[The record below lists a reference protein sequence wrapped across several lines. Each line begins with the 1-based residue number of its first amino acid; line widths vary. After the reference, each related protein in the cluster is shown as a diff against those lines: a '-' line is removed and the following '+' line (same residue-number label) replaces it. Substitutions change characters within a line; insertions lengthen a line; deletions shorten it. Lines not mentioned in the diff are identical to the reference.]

1 MNFNNYVGMASA
13 FQVAGEDNDAA
24 DMFLRAL
31 DERPNAFWI
40 HRNLAPALLGSG
52 RLNEA
57 CKSKD
62 ILMKAYPDMT
72 VKRYK
77 EAMVFSPMVLE
88 RIGRQL
94 VELGIPEL

>member
-1 MNFNNYVGMASA
+1 
-13 FQVAGEDNDAA
+13 
-24 DMFLRAL
+24 MFLRAL

-52 RLNEA
+52 RLSEA
-57 CKSKD
+57 YKSRD

>member
-1 MNFNNYVGMASA
+1 
-13 FQVAGEDNDAA
+13 
-24 DMFLRAL
+24 
-31 DERPNAFWI
+31 
-40 HRNLAPALLGSG
+40 
-52 RLNEA
+52 
-57 CKSKD
+57 
-62 ILMKAYPDMT
+62 MKAYPDMT